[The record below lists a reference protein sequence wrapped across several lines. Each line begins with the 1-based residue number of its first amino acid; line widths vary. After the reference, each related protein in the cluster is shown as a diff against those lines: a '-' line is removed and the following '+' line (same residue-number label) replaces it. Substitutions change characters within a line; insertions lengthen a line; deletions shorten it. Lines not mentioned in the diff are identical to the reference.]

1 MKLENG
7 TNHGFSNMLKAN
19 WIRVKFVPIRDY
31 YHRHSRYAL
40 VLDQATPNSNTQRV
54 LTLKLR

>member
-19 WIRVKFVPIRDY
+19 WKRVKIQSLFPSETIIIDIQGMY
-31 YHRHSRYAL
+31 
-40 VLDQATPNSNTQRV
+40 
-54 LTLKLR
+54 